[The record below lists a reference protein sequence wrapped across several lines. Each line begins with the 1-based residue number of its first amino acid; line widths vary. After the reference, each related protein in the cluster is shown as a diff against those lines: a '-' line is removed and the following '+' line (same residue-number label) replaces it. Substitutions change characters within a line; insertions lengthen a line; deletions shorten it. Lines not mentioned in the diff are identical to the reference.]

1 MSLLIFGIICGLS
14 QKVALWPTRPYNTA
28 R

>member
-1 MSLLIFGIICGLS
+1 LLIFGIIYILS